1 MTTAKPTTAT
11 HGTKEW
17 AKTNVNIQTGC
28 EHDCRYCYAKCMAI
42 RFKRATP
49 DSWPMPI
56 LNPASVS
63 KGYRKRDG
71 RIMFPTSHD
80 ITDCNVDDC
89 LAVLV
94 KMLQAGNT
102 VLIVSKPHRDVVS
115 KMIVDL
121 KPYKSQVTFRFS
133 IGSASSEVLR
143 LWEPGAPD
151 LEERLESLRLA
162 HGAGFQT
169 SVSCEPMLD
178 QNIDLV
184 IKAVRPYVTDSIW
197 IGKANQLRAAISLN
211 CPGNNE
217 AILAANQLI
226 AWQSDEAILAVYEQ
240 FKDDPIIKWKDS
252 IKKVVGIARP
262 EEAGLDI

>member
-1 MTTAKPTTAT
+1 
-11 HGTKEW
+11 
-17 AKTNVNIQTGC
+17 
-28 EHDCRYCYAKCMAI
+28 MAI

-49 DSWPMPI
+49 DSWSMPI

-63 KGYRKRDG
+63 KGYGKRTG

-80 ITDCNVDDC
+80 ITDCNADSS
-89 LAVLV
+89 LAVLT
-94 KMLQAGNT
+94 KMLKAGND
-102 VLIVSKPHRDVVS
+102 VLVVSKPHLDMTKRMVAELEQF
-115 KMIVDL
+115 KG
-121 KPYKSQVTFRFS
+121 QVTFRYS
-133 IGSASSEVLR
+133 IGSASSDVLR
-143 LWEPGAPD
+143 LWEPGAPSF
-151 LEERLESLRLA
+151 EERLESIRFA
-162 HGAGFQT
+162 HGAGFQA

-178 QNIDLV
+178 QHIDLV
-184 IKAVRPYVTDSIW
+184 IEAVRPYVTDSIW

-226 AWQSDEAILAVYEQ
+226 AWQSDEAVLAIYEK

-262 EEAGLDI
+262 DEAGLDI